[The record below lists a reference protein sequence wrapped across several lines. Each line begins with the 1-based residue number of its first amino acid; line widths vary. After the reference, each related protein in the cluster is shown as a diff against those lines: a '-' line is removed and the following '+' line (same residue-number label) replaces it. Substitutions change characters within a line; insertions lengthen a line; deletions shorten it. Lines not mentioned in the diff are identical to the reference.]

1 MDSFFTIP
9 GHNYQSTNSS
19 IKTDFSV
26 SDFERA
32 NVFFSPHTNTLQQQ
46 NYLFYFQLVTDE
58 YALARVPPTDIYL
71 P

>member
-1 MDSFFTIP
+1 MQQQYSRTQWHWWVHWSCDNLYKTCLTCDMDSFFTIP

-32 NVFFSPHTNTLQQQ
+32 NGFFFTH
-46 NYLFYFQLVTDE
+46 
-58 YALARVPPTDIYL
+58 
-71 P
+71 